1 MKIENKALK
10 EYVRVMNNVDI
21 CEDKKQQIIRNCAL
35 YATSRRIR
43 TRRYKI
49 TAVKK
54 KETNEVL

>member
-21 CEDKKQQIIRNCAL
+21 CQEKKQQIIRNCAL

-43 TRRYKI
+43 TRKFKI

-54 KETNEVL
+54 KETSEV